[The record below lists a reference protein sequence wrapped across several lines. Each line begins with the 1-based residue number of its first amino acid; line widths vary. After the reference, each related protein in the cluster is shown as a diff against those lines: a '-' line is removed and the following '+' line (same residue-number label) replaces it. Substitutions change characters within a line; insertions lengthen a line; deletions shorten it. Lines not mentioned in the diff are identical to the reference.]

1 MHGGGVDAHKCATC
15 SKANCVFA
23 QLPIDLLAYIRE
35 RERGLY
41 ILESPSL
48 DYAVPD
54 ASRLRFLEY
63 PQSSGR

>member
-1 MHGGGVDAHKCATC
+1 MTYRGNLQHRAYWR
-15 SKANCVFA
+15 
-23 QLPIDLLAYIRE
+23 QLPRHPVITQGKEEEEEFYM
-35 RERGLY
+35 
-41 ILESPSL
+41 LESPSL